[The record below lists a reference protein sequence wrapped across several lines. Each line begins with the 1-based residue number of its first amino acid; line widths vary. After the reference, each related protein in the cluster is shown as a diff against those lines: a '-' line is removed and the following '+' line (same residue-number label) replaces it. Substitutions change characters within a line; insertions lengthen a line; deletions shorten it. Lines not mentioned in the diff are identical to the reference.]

1 MCSKKCSLGMVACLL
16 VVVGAL
22 NWGLVGFGMLMGKGS
37 EWNLV
42 HMLLGQWMTVEAVV
56 YALVGLA
63 GVYKLIMSCKC
74 CSGGCKCGNTACTD
88 GCAK

>member
-1 MCSKKCSLGMVACLL
+1 
-16 VVVGAL
+16 
-22 NWGLVGFGMLMGKGS
+22 
-37 EWNLV
+37 
-42 HMLLGQWMTVEAVV
+42 MLLGQWMTVEAVV